1 MSLVILHRSPRCA
14 VIDKPAG
21 LLSVP
26 GLGPAN
32 QDCIAS
38 RVRQRFPEAS
48 GPITVHRLDME
59 TSGAILVAL
68 VIGIAVS
75 ILQAVT
81 QIQEMTLT
89 FAPKLAGIA
98 LVLVMMGP
106 WMVGE
111 LTDFTREMYELIP
124 TLVN

>member
-1 MSLVILHRSPRCA
+1 VVDVNDSQALDLLGRAVLVA
-14 VIDKPAG
+14 AE
-21 LLSVP
+21 LLLPV
-26 GLGPAN
+26 L
-32 QDCIAS
+32 
-38 RVRQRFPEAS
+38 
-48 GPITVHRLDME
+48 
-59 TSGAILVAL
+59 LVAL
-68 VIGIAVS
+68 IIGIAVS

-106 WMVGE
+106 WMIGE

-124 TLVN
+124 TLVK

>member
-1 MSLVILHRSPRCA
+1 MNDSQALDILGRAVLVA
-14 VIDKPAG
+14 AE
-21 LLSVP
+21 LLLPV
-26 GLGPAN
+26 L
-32 QDCIAS
+32 
-38 RVRQRFPEAS
+38 
-48 GPITVHRLDME
+48 
-59 TSGAILVAL
+59 LVAL